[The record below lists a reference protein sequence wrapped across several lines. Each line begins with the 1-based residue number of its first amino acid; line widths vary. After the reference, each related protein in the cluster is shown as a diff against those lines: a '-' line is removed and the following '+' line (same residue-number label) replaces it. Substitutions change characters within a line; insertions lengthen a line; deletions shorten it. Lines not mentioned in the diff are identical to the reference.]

1 MSFALNLQYSII
13 ARNIDDI
20 VWEYDLQTNN
30 IFKFII
36 CSVKYFIKYDVV
48 TLGKHG

>member
-1 MSFALNLQYSII
+1 MGGKYSIT

-20 VWEYDLQTNN
+20 YWKYDLQTNN

-36 CSVKYFIKYDVV
+36 FSVKCFIKYDVV
-48 TLGKHG
+48 ALGKLG

>member
-1 MSFALNLQYSII
+1 MGGKYSIA

-20 VWEYDLQTNN
+20 YWKYDLQTNN

-36 CSVKYFIKYDVV
+36 FSVKCFIKYDVV
-48 TLGKHG
+48 ALGKHG

>member
-1 MSFALNLQYSII
+1 MGRKYSIT

-20 VWEYDLQTNN
+20 YWKYDLQTNN

-36 CSVKYFIKYDVV
+36 FSVKCFIKYDVV